1 MDFSKE
7 LFEQQGHGELVFSQQ
22 LLLQQG
28 HRLYSYYFCRQLTS
42 VSWCAIFV
50 F

>member
-22 LLLQQG
+22 LLLQKDAG
-28 HRLYSYYFCRQLTS
+28 YICIISAGS
-42 VSWCAIFV
+42 
-50 F
+50 